1 MNTAIKKI
9 LVPVDFTETSETV
22 ISKATTLAKLLKADL
37 LLLHV
42 VVYNGGVFS
51 ILPETKTDLLPT
63 ITEIEKFVSKKM
75 DDMQTDIRKKY
86 GITPEVYVSTGNI
99 DTEVIDFCK
108 NKRIDLIIMGTHGA
122 SGYKEMFIGSNS
134 QRIVTLSDVPVLTMQ
149 NDTGKLGFENIL
161 LPIDNSIHS
170 REKVNLAT
178 AIAKQFG
185 AKIHILGLPDS
196 MDTKEVNKFKI
207 KIESVEKHIAA
218 AKLPFKTTI
227 ASGSHLAHS
236 AMEYAEKN
244 KCDLIIIN
252 TGHESKITGIF
263 LGAFAQQIVNHSK
276 VPVLSMK
283 HLADHYS
290 IETVGFG
297 AS

>member
-1 MNTAIKKI
+1 MNTVIKKI

-42 VVYNGGVFS
+42 VAYNGYGFS
-51 ILPETKTDLLPT
+51 ILPEASALPT
-63 ITEIEKFVSKKM
+63 IAEIEKAVSAKM
-75 DDMQTDIRKKY
+75 DEMQASIRKKY

-99 DTEVIDFCK
+99 DSEVIDFSK
-108 NKRIDLIIMGTHGA
+108 NKKIDLIIMGTHGA

-134 QRIVTLSDVPVLTMQ
+134 QRVVTLSDVPVLTMQ
-149 NDTGKLGFENIL
+149 KDTGKLGFENIL
-161 LPIDNSIHS
+161 LPIDNSVHS
-170 REKVNLAT
+170 REKVVLAT

-185 AKIHILGLPDS
+185 AKIHILGLAGSTDKT
-196 MDTKEVNKFKI
+196 DLNKFKI
-207 KIESVEKHIAA
+207 KVESVEKYITS
-218 AKLPFKTTI
+218 AKLPYKTTI
-227 ASGSHLAHS
+227 TEKSNLAGL
-236 AMEYAEKN
+236 AMEYAEEN

-276 VPVLSMK
+276 IPVLSMK
-283 HLADHYS
+283 HLSDHYS
-290 IETVGFG
+290 IETDGFG
-297 AS
+297 T

>member
-9 LVPVDFTETSETV
+9 LVPVDFTETSEAV

-42 VVYNGGVFS
+42 VAYNGFGFS
-51 ILPETKTDLLPT
+51 ILPESKSDLPT
-63 ITEIEKFVSKKM
+63 ITEIEKAVSKKL
-75 DDMQTDIRKKY
+75 DEMQADIRKY
-86 GITPEVYVSTGNI
+86 HGITVEVYVSTGNV
-99 DTEVIDFCK
+99 DAEVIDFAK
-108 NKRIDLIIMGTHGA
+108 NKKIDLIIMGTHGA
-122 SGYKEMFIGSNS
+122 SGYKEMFIGSNA
-134 QRIVTLSDVPVLTMQ
+134 QRVVTLSEVPVLTMQ
-149 NDTGKLGFENIL
+149 MDTDNLGFENIL

-170 REKVNLAT
+170 REKVILAT
-178 AIAKQFG
+178 AVARQFG
-185 AKIHILGLPDS
+185 AKIHVLGLADS
-196 MDTKEVNKFKI
+196 TDKTEINKFKI
-207 KIESVEKHIAA
+207 KVESVEKHLATA
-218 AKLPFKTTI
+218 NLPYKTTI
-227 ASGSHLAHS
+227 AEGHNLAAS

-283 HLADHYS
+283 HLSDHYS
-290 IETVGFG
+290 IETDGFG
-297 AS
+297 A

>member
-42 VVYNGGVFS
+42 VAYNGGVFS

-196 MDTKEVNKFKI
+196 MDTK
-207 KIESVEKHIAA
+207 
-218 AKLPFKTTI
+218 
-227 ASGSHLAHS
+227 
-236 AMEYAEKN
+236 YA
-244 KCDLIIIN
+244 
-252 TGHESKITGIF
+252 
-263 LGAFAQQIVNHSK
+263 
-276 VPVLSMK
+276 
-283 HLADHYS
+283 
-290 IETVGFG
+290 
-297 AS
+297 

>member
-9 LVPVDFTETSETV
+9 LMPVDFTEASETV

-42 VVYNGGVFS
+42 VAYNGFGFS
-51 ILPETKTDLLPT
+51 ILPESKNDLPT
-63 ITEIEKFVSKKM
+63 ITELEKAVSKKM
-75 DDMQTDIRKKY
+75 DEMQAEIRKRH
-86 GITPEVYVSTGNI
+86 GITVEVYVSTGNV
-99 DTEVIDFCK
+99 DTEVIDFAK
-108 NKRIDLIIMGTHGA
+108 NKKIDLIIMGTHGA
-122 SGYKEMFIGSNS
+122 SGYKEMFIGSNA
-134 QRIVTLSDVPVLTMQ
+134 QRVVTLSDVPVLTMQ
-149 NDTGKLGFENIL
+149 KDTDKLGFENIL

-170 REKVNLAT
+170 REKVILAT
-178 AIAKQFG
+178 AVARQFG
-185 AKIHILGLPDS
+185 AKIHVLGLADS
-196 MDTKEVNKFKI
+196 TDKTEINKFKI
-207 KIESVEKHIAA
+207 KVESVEKHLTTAN
-218 AKLPFKTTI
+218 LPYKTTI
-227 ASGSHLAHS
+227 AEGHNLAAS

-283 HLADHYS
+283 HLSDHYS
-290 IETVGFG
+290 IETDGFG
-297 AS
+297 A